1 MAQLISDRRDI
12 DFVLHEQLQVENL
25 TKAEKFNEFGKKTID
40 LIISEART
48 LAVKE
53 MLPLQK
59 PSDIGCEF
67 KNGEVKV
74 PEDFHKVM
82 ETYNEGEWLAMT
94 DDPQWGGQGMPK
106 SVAMAAN
113 EYFYGACNSFMIYNL
128 LTHGAAKLVETFGTN
143 EQKEIYLKNMLS
155 GKWAGTMLLT
165 EPDAGSDLAAVSTIA
180 KDNGDGTYALEGNKI
195 FISGG
200 EQDLTEN
207 IIHPVLARLEDAP
220 AGIKGISL
228 FLAPKY
234 RVNNDGTLGE
244 FNNVVCTGIEE
255 KMGLHGSATCSL
267 ELGGKGQC
275 RATLLGEK
283 NKGMAAMFLMM
294 NEARQMVGLQGFAN
308 ASAAYIYA
316 VNYARE
322 RMQSKGLTDP
332 VGSKAVAIINHPD
345 VKRQLLMMKA
355 WVEGMRSLIYYG
367 GLCHDRI
374 AIASDE
380 VEKKQISTLLEVLTP
395 IIKGYIT
402 DKAFE
407 VCNHGIQIYGGYGF
421 IEEFPVAQLLRDS
434 RIFMLYEG
442 TNGIQSMD
450 LMGRKLSMY
459 KGEPFKYFLDQIQK
473 VITLAKPVEEIK
485 ELTESVEIFFAEYT
499 EATQHLA
506 KLSQSDKVLEAFAFS
521 HPFMEVTGD
530 LVMAWM
536 LLWRASLA
544 APQIGKKKK
553 DTAFYQGQVQTAR
566 FFINTILPITKGR
579 LDAIL
584 KGDAVAVEMEDAAFG
599 GK

>member
-12 DFVLHEQLQVENL
+12 DFVLHEQLKVENL
-25 TKAEKFNEFGKKTID
+25 TKAEKFSEFGKKTID

-53 MLPLQK
+53 ILPLQK
-59 PSDIGCEF
+59 PSDVGCEF
-67 KNGEVKV
+67 KNGQVKV

-82 ETYNEGEWLAMT
+82 ETYNDGEWLAMT

-113 EYFYGACNSFMIYNL
+113 EYFYGACNSFMIYSL
-128 LTHGAAKLVETFGTN
+128 LTHGAAKLVETFGTD
-143 EQKEIYLKNMLS
+143 EQKGIYLKNMLS

-180 KDNGDGTYALEGNKI
+180 KDNGDGTYSLEGNKI

-200 EQDLTEN
+200 EQNLTEN

-220 AGIKGISL
+220 EGIKGISL

-234 RVNNDGTLGE
+234 RVNDDGTSGE

-267 ELGGKGQC
+267 ELGGKGPC

-308 ASAAYIYA
+308 ASASYMYA

-322 RMQSKGLTDP
+322 RVQSKGLTDP

-395 IIKGYIT
+395 IIKGYVT

-442 TNGIQSMD
+442 TNGIQSID

-459 KGEPFKYFLDQIQK
+459 KGEPFKYFLEQIQD
-473 VITLAKPVEEIK
+473 VITQAKQVEEIK
-485 ELTESVEIFFAEYT
+485 ALTENVETFFAEYT
-499 EATQHLA
+499 EVTQQVA
-506 KLSQSDKVLEAFAFS
+506 KLSRSDKAINAFAFS

-544 APQIGKKKK
+544 APLVEKKKK
-553 DTAFYQGQVQTAR
+553 DAAFYRGQVQTAR
-566 FFINTILPITKGR
+566 FFINTILPITRGR
-579 LDAIL
+579 LDAIK
-584 KGDAVAVEMEDAAFG
+584 KGDAVAAEMEEAAFG

>member
-1 MAQLISDRRDI
+1 MAQLIADRRDI
-12 DFVLHEQLQVENL
+12 DFVLHEQLEVENL
-25 TKAEKFNEFGKKTID
+25 TKAENFSEFGKKTID
-40 LIISEART
+40 LIISEARN

-59 PSDIGCEF
+59 PSDEGCTF
-67 KNGEVKV
+67 NNGEVKV
-74 PEDFHKVM
+74 PEGFHNAM
-82 ETYNEGEWLAMT
+82 DAYNDGEWLAMT
-94 DDPQWGGQGMPK
+94 DDPRWGGQGMPK

-113 EYFYGACNSFMIYNL
+113 EYFYGACNSFMLYNL
-128 LTHGAAKLVETFGTN
+128 LTHGAAKLVETFGTDD
-143 EQKEIYLKNMLS
+143 QKETYLKNMLS

-180 KDNGDGTYALEGNKI
+180 RDNGDGTYSLEGNKI

-234 RVNNDGTLGE
+234 RLNEDGTPGE
-244 FNNVVCTGIEE
+244 FNHVVCTGIEE

-267 ELGGKGQC
+267 ELGGKGPC
-275 RATLLGEK
+275 IATLLGEK

-308 ASAAYIYA
+308 ASASYIYA
-316 VNYARE
+316 INYARE
-322 RMQSKGLTDP
+322 RIQSKGLTDP
-332 VGSKAVAIINHPD
+332 AGAKAVSIIHHPD

-355 WVEGMRSLIYYG
+355 WVEGMRSLVYYG
-367 GLCHDRI
+367 GLCHDRM
-374 AIASDE
+374 AIAADDS
-380 VEKKQISTLLEVLTP
+380 EKQQLSTLLEVLTP

-450 LMGRKLSMY
+450 LMGRKLTMY
-459 KGEPFKYFLDQIQK
+459 NGEPFRYFLDQIQR
-473 VITLAKPVEEIK
+473 VITVSKTVEQVEGLAQSLETFFETYK
-485 ELTESVEIFFAEYT
+485 ETAN
-499 EATQHLA
+499 HLA
-506 KLSQSDKVLEAFAFS
+506 HMPQSGKVLEAFAFS

-536 LLWRASLA
+536 LLWRAGVA
-544 APQIGKKKK
+544 APKIGIKKK

-566 FFINTILPITKGR
+566 FFINTILPITRGR
-579 LDAIL
+579 LEAIR
-584 KGDAVAVEMEDAAFG
+584 KGDAVAAEMDDAAFG

>member
-12 DFVLHEQLQVENL
+12 DFVLHEQLEVANL
-25 TKAEKFNEFGKKTID
+25 TKTEKFSEFGKKTID
-40 LIISEART
+40 LIISEARN

-59 PSDIGCEF
+59 PSDEGCKF
-67 KNGEVKV
+67 ANGEVKV
-74 PEDFHKVM
+74 PEGFHKAM
-82 ETYNEGEWLAMT
+82 EAYNEGEWLAMT

-128 LTHGAAKLVETFGTN
+128 LTHGAAKLVETFGTDD
-143 EQKEIYLKNMLS
+143 QKEIYLKNMLS

-180 KDNGDGTYALEGNKI
+180 KDNGDGTYSLEGNKI

-220 AGIKGISL
+220 EGIKGISL

-234 RVNNDGTLGE
+234 RVNDDGTPGA
-244 FNNVVCTGIEE
+244 FNHVVCTGIEE

-308 ASAAYIYA
+308 ASTAYIHA

-322 RMQSKGLTDP
+322 RVQSKGLTDP

-345 VKRQLLMMKA
+345 VKRQLLMMKS

-374 AIASDE
+374 AIASDAE
-380 VEKKQISTLLEVLTP
+380 EKKRISTLLEVLTP
-395 IIKGYIT
+395 IIKGYVT

-442 TNGIQSMD
+442 TNGIQSID

-459 KGEPFKYFLDQIQK
+459 KGEPFKYFLDQIQQAINQAK
-473 VITLAKPVEEIK
+473 SVSEIQALA
-485 ELTESVEIFFAEYT
+485 ESVEALFIKYT
-499 EATQHLA
+499 ETTQHLA
-506 KLSQSDKVLEAFAFS
+506 ELSQSDKALEAFAFS

-536 LLWRASLA
+536 MLWRASLA

-566 FFINTILPITKGR
+566 FFINTILPITQGR
-579 LDAIL
+579 LEAIQR
-584 KGDAVAVEMEDAAFG
+584 GDAVAVEMEDAAFG

>member
-12 DFVLHEQLQVENL
+12 DFVLHEQLEVENL
-25 TKAEKFNEFGKKTID
+25 TKADKFSEFGKKTID
-40 LIISEART
+40 LIISEARN

-59 PSDIGCEF
+59 PSDIGCTF
-67 KNGEVKV
+67 SNGVVKV

-82 ETYNEGEWLAMT
+82 ETYNDGEWLAMT
-94 DDPQWGGQGMPK
+94 DAPQWGGQGMPK

-128 LTHGAAKLVETFGTN
+128 LTHGAAKLVETFGTDD
-143 EQKEIYLKNMLS
+143 QKQSYLKNMLS

-180 KDNGDGTYALEGNKI
+180 KDNGDGTYSLEGNKI

-207 IIHPVLARLEDAP
+207 IVHPVLARLEDAP
-220 AGIKGISL
+220 EGIKGISL

-234 RVNNDGTLGE
+234 RLNEDGTPGE
-244 FNNVVCTGIEE
+244 FNHVVCTGIEE

-267 ELGGKGQC
+267 ELGGKGAC
-275 RATLLGEK
+275 IATLLGEK

-322 RMQSKGLTDP
+322 RVQSKGLTDP
-332 VGSKAVAIINHPD
+332 AGSKAVPIINHPD